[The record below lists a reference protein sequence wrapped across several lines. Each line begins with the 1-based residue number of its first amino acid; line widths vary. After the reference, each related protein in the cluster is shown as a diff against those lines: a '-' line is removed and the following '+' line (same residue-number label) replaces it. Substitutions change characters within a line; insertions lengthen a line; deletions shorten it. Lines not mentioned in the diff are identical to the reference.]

1 MRFERMQAQQ
11 LYSVMIRFIPDDIAA
26 PDDLFL
32 LEGTQG

>member
-1 MRFERMQAQQ
+1 MQAQQ
-11 LYSVMIRFIPDDIAA
+11 LYSVMIRFIPDDIAT

>member
-1 MRFERMQAQQ
+1 
-11 LYSVMIRFIPDDIAA
+11 VMIRFIPDDIAT